1 MNDEDVYVWWRGGIW
16 KVIETP
22 ETAPEFLVKKIR
34 IRWVR
39 GSRPDQGVFHDVKVR
54 DVQTLTAMEVLGLM
68 ADDEIV
74 P

>member
-1 MNDEDVYVWWRGGIW
+1 MIDV
-16 KVIETP
+16 P
-22 ETAPEFLVKKIR
+22 EHLLIKKIR

-39 GSRPDQGVFHDVKVR
+39 GPRPDQGVFHDVKAR
-54 DVQTLTAMEVLGLM
+54 SVQLLTDMEVLGLM